1 MSETTTLTIRIQRET
16 RDQLDKIARGARR
29 SKSFIA
35 AELLTSFVQDQAWYE
50 AKIAAARQSRL
61 LSTAEV
67 SQMFRELEGIDS
79 PLAGKRK
86 TRSARNR

>member
-1 MSETTTLTIRIQRET
+1 MSETTTITIRIQRET
-16 RDQLDKIARGARR
+16 RDQLDNIARGARR

-35 AELLTSFVQDQAWYE
+35 AELLTSFVQDQARYE

-61 LSTAEV
+61 LSTVEV
-67 SQMFRELEGIDS
+67 NQMFKELESIAS

-86 TRSARNR
+86 IRSVRNR